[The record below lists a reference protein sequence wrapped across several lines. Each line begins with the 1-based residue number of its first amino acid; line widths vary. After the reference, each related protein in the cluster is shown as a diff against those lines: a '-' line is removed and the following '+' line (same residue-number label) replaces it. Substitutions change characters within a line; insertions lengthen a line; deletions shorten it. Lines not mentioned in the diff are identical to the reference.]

1 MQTLSYQL
9 GFDASI
15 TCSQSFFN
23 LSKGKHLTFDFIR
36 TILIFHH
43 KSPFEV
49 SVLLSVYTLSCLDNR
64 IPLGIVLCHYIFL
77 SVTQN
82 MSVVSF
88 IAMAIMRCAPS
99 SYLVFFSNPNVLK
112 IIEILI
118 FAHRI
123 AGSGLP
129 LSACQKLRNAQRIN
143 NQRRQERS

>member
-1 MQTLSYQL
+1 
-9 GFDASI
+9 
-15 TCSQSFFN
+15 
-23 LSKGKHLTFDFIR
+23 
-36 TILIFHH
+36 LIFHH

-88 IAMAIMRCAPS
+88 IAMAIMRCAS

-112 IIEILI
+112 IIEILFCSYLRASHSGI
-118 FAHRI
+118 RV
-123 AGSGLP
+123 GLP
-129 LSACQKLRNAQRIN
+129 LSACQKLMRNESIN
-143 NQRRQERS
+143 NQRRQERSYKAEQWKFCCS